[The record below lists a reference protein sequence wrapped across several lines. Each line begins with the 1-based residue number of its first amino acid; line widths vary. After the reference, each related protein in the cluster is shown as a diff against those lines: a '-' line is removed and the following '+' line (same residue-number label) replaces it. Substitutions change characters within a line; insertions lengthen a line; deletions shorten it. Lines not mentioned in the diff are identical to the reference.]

1 MFQLNSNASFNPFS
15 LQESNEL
22 CDKKAYVGMKKDAKN
37 VVTDL
42 SGNVIS
48 PMNWSQNQP
57 NGGDLQLCVD
67 LLAGTSRYNDADC
80 DTPQCFACPIP
91 TKNEYYFRGILPF
104 ETERNYFVSMT
115 GKQTEIRGFKET
127 ICSWNE
133 TWQFGSN
140 LKEDDSNEVKTNVF
154 PPVGLKKWNNGT
166 FLKFTQCNETEF
178 TCHTYGHCISL
189 YKRCDTIP
197 DCPIDAAD
205 EQGCKIMTYQVLH
218 N

>member
-1 MFQLNSNASFNPFS
+1 
-15 LQESNEL
+15 
-22 CDKKAYVGMKKDAKN
+22 MKKDARN

-57 NGGDLQLCVD
+57 NGGDLQLCID
-67 LLAGTSRYNDADC
+67 LLDTSKYNDMDC

-127 ICSWNE
+127 AS
-133 TWQFGSN
+133 
-140 LKEDDSNEVKTNVF
+140 
-154 PPVGLKKWNNGT
+154 
-166 FLKFTQCNETEF
+166 
-178 TCHTYGHCISL
+178 
-189 YKRCDTIP
+189 
-197 DCPIDAAD
+197 
-205 EQGCKIMTYQVLH
+205 
-218 N
+218 

>member
-1 MFQLNSNASFNPFS
+1 M
-15 LQESNEL
+15 QESNE
-22 CDKKAYVGMKKDAKN
+22 CDYKAYVGMKKDAKN

-67 LLAGTSRYNDADC
+67 LLAGTSKYNDADC

-91 TKNEYYFRGILPF
+91 TKNEYHFRGIIPF
-104 ETERNYFVSMT
+104 ESERNYFVSMT
-115 GKQTEIRGFKET
+115 GKETEIRGFKET

-166 FLKFTQCNETEF
+166 FLKFTQCNETQF

-197 DCPIDAAD
+197 DCPIDASD
-205 EQGCKIMTYQVLH
+205 EQGCKIMTYQVLL